1 MARAAL
7 TRRTERP
14 LRPSVGVA
22 LVQGASY
29 TRLAPSDITPE
40 IIGLKA
46 WGLNSIPQAWTKPY
60 FVVSGEIS
68 PTQAALERAL
78 TDVGLQEIHELLVR
92 SSGVEESIEAR
103 GSLISKACRAE
114 HLLETLED
122 LRRSPVVTTAN
133 GHVHWV
139 IQEHV
144 KVVTKGH
151 LSNERRVAKD
161 KRDWVAETEASI
173 GRTGESH
180 RISIRPW
187 RDNRET
193 PENSPLK
200 CDYHAACIDRLK
212 EVARWAYDRLIRV
225 HFEWAWDGKTVYVVQ
240 ADEYGN
246 KNGGVDPRSLVKT
259 PVAANLSGKELK
271 VFRLATAQDFCTYR
285 KLGNAKLY
293 QDLGYNMVPFYVLD
307 NPHELRV
314 LLSNG
319 QCSEALLADLELL
332 SKQPLV
338 IRTDGYDIPEER
350 WTMLPRSDELRS
362 KSAAAEWLLNKFR
375 SPIIKAGDDGV
386 SLSQYQLCLIAHHF
400 VPAVASAWCQARPDN
415 RRVRIESLW
424 GIPEGLYW
432 YGYDAFDVDTK
443 NISIDEKGTLPKEMA
458 IRDRIRH
465 KEHFIA
471 PDKSGAWVV
480 HKTAAGPDWN
490 PSIKHD
496 KWLEEISWTS
506 RRIAKALGEP
516 VVVMWFVGLPKAV
529 SEHQVLPWFH
539 TKWHSSGTL
548 NKAAPRRKNE
558 SATDFLLQT
567 RQDWLHLN
575 DVLTRREAIS
585 RVVVHPTEPELVRDP
600 EFAKALAELGKRYLF
615 VIELAGG
622 ILSHAYYLLSQAGCD
637 VECVDLD
644 EYATGDDEFSFN
656 KLVRDRIPESIAAKG
671 ENVLLIE
678 LQGEALI
685 AALRRKLVEEAM
697 EVLDAKNNDQIAE
710 ELADVR
716 EVMLALMSRL
726 EITEATV
733 ERLRKK
739 KAAERGAFDKALM
752 LSRTAVSSPLSMPD
766 FDPEELLKGEPQKA
780 SKTIS
785 MVIEMPG
792 TGEDLHSDKRVS
804 ATGNVERL
812 FTTQLPAHVD
822 GLNPL
827 LARFSLET
835 PSGKAYEMQ
844 FEIEADRVGA
854 DVHLKMKLSHA
865 PTQLSLN
872 LGEPDPD

>member
-1 MARAAL
+1 MTRAAS
-7 TRRTERP
+7 TRRTERS
-14 LRPSVGVA
+14 LSPSVGLG
-22 LVQGASY
+22 LVTGSSY
-29 TRLAPSDITPE
+29 IHLSPSDITPE
-40 IIGLKA
+40 IVGLKA
-46 WGLNSIPQAWTKPY
+46 WGLSSIPQAWTKPY
-60 FVVSGEIS
+60 FVVSSKES
-68 PTQAALERAL
+68 PTPAALSQAL
-78 TDVGLQEIHELLVR
+78 ASLGLQDTPELLVR

-114 HLLETLED
+114 HLFETLEE
-122 LRRSPVVTTAN
+122 LRNSPVVTAAT

-139 IQEHV
+139 IQEHA

-193 PENSPLK
+193 PENSPLN
-200 CDYHAACIDRLK
+200 CGYHAACIDRLK

-225 HFEWAWDGKTVYVVQ
+225 HFEWVWDGRTVYVVQ

-246 KNGGVDPRSLVKT
+246 KNGGVDPGSLVKI
-259 PVAANLSGKELK
+259 PVAASLSGKELRA
-271 VFRLATAQDFCTYR
+271 FRLATAEDFSTYR

-307 NPHELRV
+307 NPDELKV
-314 LLSNG
+314 LLNEG
-319 QCSEALLADLELL
+319 RCSEALLSDLELL
-332 SKQPLV
+332 TKQALV
-338 IRTDGYDIPEER
+338 IRTDGYEIPEER

-362 KSAAAEWLLNKFR
+362 KSAAEEWLLKRFR
-375 SPIIKAGDDGV
+375 NPIVKPGEDGV
-386 SLSQYQLCLIAHHF
+386 SLSQYKFCLIAHHF

-443 NISIDEKGTLPKEMA
+443 SISIDEKATPPKGMA
-458 IRDRIRH
+458 IRDRVRY

-471 PDKSGAWVV
+471 PDSSGAWVV
-480 HKTAAGPDWN
+480 HKTAAGTDWN
-490 PSIKHD
+490 PSIKHN
-496 KWLEEISWTS
+496 KWLEEIAWTS
-506 RRIAKALGEP
+506 RRIAKARGEP

-567 RQDWLHLN
+567 RQDWLRLN
-575 DVLTRREAIS
+575 EALTRGEAIS

-644 EYATGDDEFSFN
+644 EYATGDDELSFN

-671 ENVLLIE
+671 ENVLLME

-716 EVMLALMSRL
+716 EVMLALMARL
-726 EITEATV
+726 EIAEASV

-739 KAAERGAFDKALM
+739 KATERGAFDKALM
-752 LSRTAVSSPLSMPD
+752 LSRTAVSSPLSIPN
-766 FDPEELLKGEPQKA
+766 FEPEELLKGEPQKA

-785 MVIEMPG
+785 MVIEIPA

-804 ATGNVERL
+804 ATGSVERF
-812 FTTQLPAHVD
+812 FTTQLPAHAD

-827 LARFSLET
+827 IARFPLET
-835 PSGKAYEMQ
+835 PSGKTYEMQ
-844 FEIEADRVGA
+844 FEIEADRIGA
-854 DVHLKMKLSHA
+854 DVHLKMKLTHA
-865 PTQLSLN
+865 PTQLSLK
-872 LGEPDPD
+872 LEEPD